1 MKKLF
6 LLTTFI
12 SALAFSGY
20 TQEAKPVKKVLELK
34 IPREGGA
41 NAASVAWHP
50 IQKKYYAAMAGNVAF
65 CLAVYDATGKLL
77 SDVNQEALFDV
88 RGLWY
93 NPGTK
98 TLQMNGYNDFG
109 WGEYKLNDNGIP
121 VDVGMLHEY
130 MNQSTKQSA
139 GSYDPLRDVLYFF
152 NAKGNIDKYNYEDAT
167 FKESIPL
174 HLGATTKAEIVENET
189 IVDQYNTSSALY
201 TSIAGAEI
209 ALLNYDKL
217 EIELYNIAT
226 GYLTR
231 RLKLPSD
238 TKIPDSHWLNFAY
251 CNGLFWL
258 FDTDTRIWMGFK

>member
-1 MKKLF
+1 MKKIL
-6 LLTTFI
+6 LLTVLFSGI
-12 SALAFSGY
+12 AFSGNA
-20 TQEAKPVKKVLELK
+20 QEPKPVKKVLELK

-50 IQKKYYAAMAGNVAF
+50 IEKKYYAAMAGNVAF
-65 CLAVYDATGKLL
+65 CIGVYDATGQLL
-77 SDVNQEALFDV
+77 SEPTQEAMFDV

-109 WGEYKLNDNGIP
+109 WGEYKLNEKGIP

-139 GSYDPLRDVLYFF
+139 GSYDPLRNVLYFF
-152 NAKGNIDKYNYEDAT
+152 NEKGNIDKYNYEDAT
-167 FKESIPL
+167 FKESIQL
-174 HLGATTKAEIVENET
+174 HLGATGKEESVENET
-189 IVDQYNTSSALY
+189 VIDHYNSSSALY
-201 TSIAGAEI
+201 TSITGAEI
-209 ALLNYDKL
+209 ALLNYHKL

-226 GYLTR
+226 GYMTR
-231 RLKLPSD
+231 RLKLPAD
-238 TKIPDSHWLNFAY
+238 TKVPDARWLNFAF

-258 FDTDTRIWMGFK
+258 FDTDARIWMGFK